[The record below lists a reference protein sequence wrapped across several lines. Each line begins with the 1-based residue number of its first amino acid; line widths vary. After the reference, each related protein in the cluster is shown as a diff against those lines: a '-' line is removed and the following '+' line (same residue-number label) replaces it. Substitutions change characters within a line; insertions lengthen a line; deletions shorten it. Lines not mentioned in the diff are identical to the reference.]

1 MAAVYYLWP
10 QQAVITVKT
19 HVTPLRAN
27 VEAELSQTASGVD
40 LDRQILPLR
49 MISWDVK
56 LQQEVAASGRT
67 AGVKASGIV
76 DVYNCDVQGDLI
88 IDADTVF
95 RKDNRD
101 FVLRADDFQVVIPP
115 SANPNDCEDPN
126 LIGNRRSLSIEATEV
141 GEEYNLEP
149 GAWQLTGLSS
159 DDYSVTG
166 GNMAGGTAAA
176 ACVTEEDL
184 VAAEEELEGQRND
197 ADVRAELIKSLA
209 AEHALIPLEGTFQV
223 ALGELFEPAVCEEAD
238 DRPLSRTVIYYLGG
252 IRIEDAAKLVAPE
265 LKQAAGE
272 LTVIDNGL
280 QSASYEAHVRLG
292 SERVETDCPSARPI
306 LDYYA
311 IIEVNEAAA
320 GVILDEEDI
329 LEQITSA
336 KANQVAARLRGLDGV
351 TSVKVDLS
359 PAWAFW
365 VDSLPA
371 DREDIIIEI
380 DNQERGIFG
389 NG

>member
-1 MAAVYYLWP
+1 M
-10 QQAVITVKT
+10 
-19 HVTPLRAN
+19 
-27 VEAELSQTASGVD
+27 
-40 LDRQILPLR
+40 
-49 MISWDVK
+49 
-56 LQQEVAASGRT
+56 
-67 AGVKASGIV
+67 
-76 DVYNCDVQGDLI
+76 
-88 IDADTVF
+88 
-95 RKDNRD
+95 
-101 FVLRADDFQVVIPP
+101 
-115 SANPNDCEDPN
+115 
-126 LIGNRRSLSIEATEV
+126 
-141 GEEYNLEP
+141 
-149 GAWQLTGLSS
+149 
-159 DDYSVTG
+159 
-166 GNMAGGTAAA
+166 
-176 ACVTEEDL
+176 
-184 VAAEEELEGQRND
+184 AAEEELEGQRND

-292 SERVETDCPSARPI
+292 SERVEPTVQRPAD